1 MKRAVLFWGRAITV
15 GMSLA
20 LALAFAGPGQV
31 QATTGTLAP
40 VIGQGGPTAI
50 PDHYIVVFLPGTPQ
64 DVVTSAEQ
72 AVQTLGGSVTFS
84 YGSALIGFS
93 AFIPAAVL
101 DQVRGMPGI
110 RWLEADQKVSISSNT
125 QTPTPNWGLDR
136 IDQRLLPLNNKY
148 IFNQTG
154 LGVDVY
160 VIDTGIRDTNLDF
173 GGRAHAAG
181 VHTFTAIPDGDGATD
196 CVDPVTLVGSGPGHG
211 THVAGIIGG
220 NLYGVAKLVNLYSVR
235 VLDCTGT
242 GTVAGII
249 AGVNFV
255 TMDHSLF
262 PGIPAVANMSLDG
275 PVSPSLDG
283 AVFGSIASG
292 VTYTVAAGNSSV
304 DACTTSPADV
314 ATAITV
320 GATDATDTRAPFS
333 NWGPCLHIFAPGVSI
348 QSDWNRSDV
357 GAGSFTT
364 MSGTSMASPHAAGVA
379 ALILQLFPA
388 WTPAQVGAWMDFV
401 ANRHPSIAVCPALT
415 PPGPITPGW
424 TGIAGIGPPFCS
436 PNKLLHFGALSD
448 GYTDGD
454 THLKTVNGVHFDF
467 QSVGEF
473 TLLRDPD
480 GLEIQTRQSPVG
492 TAPPIT
498 DAYDSLQACVS
509 VNTAVAAQ
517 VGAHRVTYEPIETGG
532 PAILLRVDG
541 AVASL
546 GAPVDLGGG
555 GSVAAVGSGIQI
567 NFPDGTILTAVP
579 TWWAGQS
586 TWYLHVT
593 VTQTQASAGL
603 IGNIPAG
610 QWLPALP
617 DGSQLG
623 PMPAAMHDRYVA
635 LYQTF
640 ANGWRVSNASS
651 LFDYAPGQSTATFT
665 DTSWPPEQGACAGR
679 TTTLVAPAAVAAT
692 TIMVNNVGG
701 MAQGHHILIDTGGN
715 RESAMIAAVGV
726 PGGGD
731 NSVTLT
737 APLTKAH
744 AIGAAVY
751 DLDAIPPT
759 PIPLQAAQQIC
770 AGVAGTALSANCA
783 YDVAVTGDEGFA
795 AAYMQ
800 NQQILAGATSTTV
813 SDNVDPT
820 AYGQGVTF
828 TATVAPVATTT
839 TTIPTGTVQFMIDGA
854 AVGPALA
861 LDGSGRATLPYPPGA
876 APLALGTHQVVA
888 SYTPDTGAF
897 LASTS
902 PPESHTVY
910 KRLPTQTVIASNLTP
925 ATFGQNLGFTTA
937 VMPASGSAGSPRG
950 TMDFKING
958 VRLGLSIPVFDGSTG
973 SVTTTF
979 LGIAWKWTW
988 VDWVS
993 PWGTLYN
1000 AYVPVPTA
1008 SAAPVVGPFSIAAV
1022 FTPATGTALQASTSP
1037 AIIQKILKAAPLVLA
1052 ASVPPAAATPASHPT
1067 FTATVTNPV
1076 GIGSLNPAT
1085 IQFTLDG
1092 TNAGAPVTL
1101 DASGHASM
1109 TVTWTLPVGDH
1120 TLRAV
1125 YSGNTTFVKTTSPGY
1140 ALRVKDPAVG
1150 IDTVNGGAVPNPNNS
1165 THPLAVPAAG
1175 NFAIHSNIYF
1185 SAADPCA
1192 HCRLMVKD
1200 NNGVWQQVGADS
1212 AAPNNVGAG
1221 HDDISFNVDMPTLR
1235 NRAGKT
1241 TGTIE
1246 VEVWCV
1252 DATGKVISKSPSVFL
1267 A

>member
-1 MKRAVLFWGRAITV
+1 
-15 GMSLA
+15 
-20 LALAFAGPGQV
+20 
-31 QATTGTLAP
+31 
-40 VIGQGGPTAI
+40 
-50 PDHYIVVFLPGTPQ
+50 
-64 DVVTSAEQ
+64 
-72 AVQTLGGSVTFS
+72 
-84 YGSALIGFS
+84 
-93 AFIPAAVL
+93 
-101 DQVRGMPGI
+101 MPGI

-136 IDQRLLPLNNKY
+136 IDQRLLPLNNKF

-154 LGVDVY
+154 FGVDVY

-181 VHTFTAIPDGDGATD
+181 VHTFTAIGDGDGATD
-196 CVDPVTLVGSGPGHG
+196 CVDPVTLAGSGPGHG

-220 NLYGVAKLVNLYSVR
+220 NLYGVAKLANLYSVR

-242 GTVAGII
+242 GTAAGVVAGI
-249 AGVNFV
+249 NFV
-255 TMDHSLF
+255 TMDHSFF
-262 PGIPAVANMSLDG
+262 PGIPAVANMSLAG
-275 PVSPSLDG
+275 PVSPSLDA
-283 AVFGSIASG
+283 AVAGSIASG
-292 VTYTVAAGNSSV
+292 VTYTVAAGNSNL
-304 DACTTSPADV
+304 DACTFSPAHV
-314 ATAITV
+314 PTAITV

-333 NWGPCLHIFAPGVSI
+333 DWGQCLDVFAPGVNI
-348 QSDWNRSDV
+348 ESDWNRADI

-364 MSGTSMASPHAAGVA
+364 MSGTSMASPHVAGVA
-379 ALILQLFPA
+379 ALILELHPL
-388 WTPAQVGAWMDFV
+388 WTPATVSSWVDFV
-401 ANRHPSIAVCPALT
+401 ADRHPSIAPCPALT

-436 PNKLLHFGALSD
+436 PDKLLHFGALSD

-498 DAYDSLQACVS
+498 DGYDGLQACVS

-546 GAPVDLGGG
+546 GAPIDLGGG
-555 GSVAAVGSGIQI
+555 GSVAAVGSGIQV

-579 TWWAGQS
+579 TWWAGQG

-593 VTQTQASAGL
+593 VTQTQASSGL
-603 IGNIPAG
+603 IGDIPAG

-651 LFDYAPGQSTATFT
+651 LFDYAAGQSTATFT
-665 DTSWPPEQGACAGR
+665 DTSWPPEQGACVGR
-679 TTTLVAPAAVAAT
+679 ATTLVTPAVVAAT
-692 TIMVNNVGG
+692 NITVNNVGG
-701 MAQGHHILIDTGGN
+701 MAQGHHILIDTGDN
-715 RESAMIAAVGV
+715 REAAIIAAVGT
-726 PGGGD
+726 PGAGG
-731 NSVTLT
+731 NSLTLT

-770 AGVAGTALSANCA
+770 VGVAGAGLSANCA
-783 YDVAVTGDEGFA
+783 FDVAVTGDEGFA
-795 AAYMQ
+795 AAYLQ
-800 NQQILAGATSTTV
+800 NQHILAGATSTIV
-813 SDNVDPT
+813 SDDVDPT

-839 TTIPTGTVQFMIDGA
+839 TAIPTGTVQFMIDGA
-854 AVGPALA
+854 AVGPVVP

-910 KRLPTQTVIASNLTP
+910 KRLPTRTVLASDLTP
-925 ATFGQNLGFTTA
+925 VRFGQSLGFTTA
-937 VMPASGSAGSPRG
+937 VIPASSSAGSPRG
-950 TMDFKING
+950 TMDFQVNG
-958 VRLGLSIPVFDGSTG
+958 VPLGAKIPVFDGSSG
-973 SVTTTF
+973 SVSTVI
-979 LGIAWKWTW
+979 GGVGCVWTW
-988 VDWVS
+988 VDWAN
-993 PWGTLYN
+993 PDGPLYN
-1000 AYVPVPTA
+1000 RYVLVCGGLP
-1008 SAAPVVGPFSIAAV
+1008 VGPSSFRAV
-1022 FTPATGTALQASTSP
+1022 FTPDAGSLLQPSTSP
-1037 AIIQKILKAAPLVLA
+1037 AITQKILKAAPLVSVV
-1052 ASVPPAAATPASHPT
+1052 SVPPVAVTPASHPT
-1067 FTATVTNPV
+1067 FTATVSNPV
-1076 GIGSLNPAT
+1076 GVGSLNPAT
-1085 IQFTLDG
+1085 VQFTLDG

-1120 TLRAV
+1120 VLRAV

-1150 IDTVNGGAVPNPNNS
+1150 IDAVNGGAVPNPNNG

-1175 NFAIHSNIYF
+1175 NFAIHTNIYF

-1200 NNGVWQQVGADS
+1200 TNGVWQQVGADS

-1221 HDDISFNVDMPTLR
+1221 HDDVTFSVDMPTLR
-1235 NRAGKT
+1235 NRAGRA
-1241 TGTIE
+1241 TGPIE

-1252 DATGKVISKSPSVFL
+1252 DATGKVISRSPSVFL